1 MNLVNLYRHSRY
13 RTSIEA
19 IQMYMLQG
27 FCVLLVNMVNFSDLV
42 TPHKTTKKKG
52 NYISARA
59 KPTTAEDI
67 RVYLN
72 KRELSTM
79 CLNKTFH

>member
-1 MNLVNLYRHSRY
+1 
-13 RTSIEA
+13 
-19 IQMYMLQG
+19 
-27 FCVLLVNMVNFSDLV
+27 MVNFSDLV
-42 TPHKTTKKKG
+42 TPHKTKKKKG

-59 KPTTAEDI
+59 KPTTAEDF